1 MMILSRPCRTGRT
14 HEENPMRKLSL
25 VFLSMVLCLT
35 GLSVSGSA
43 NAADA
48 EYVLSLNLP
57 IPPIHNRWTHAL
69 KPWVEELEKRS
80 NGRIKVEPYFAE
92 ALSKEAD
99 AFESVKTGVADMAEF
114 SFDVA
119 VGQFPFHERVFTT
132 VSPGVSM
139 EDPTSFVLAVQE
151 AFPQV
156 KKEFDGVKVLFT
168 HAQTVG
174 MLIGSK
180 EPITTLDA
188 FKGKK
193 INVLGDYQV
202 AQKVSALGASVVS
215 VPMAD
220 VFTSLQQG
228 VIDAATVDYDLL
240 VSRRLGDV
248 IKHVTAV
255 QTTCFV
261 FCVMMNQ
268 DVYDSMPE
276 DLQAVIDSVSGEYG
290 RQSFSQFWNTLPY
303 QSLDTWM
310 EQMGGKLHV
319 LTDEEY
325 AEIDRR
331 VVPVS
336 VEWAQILDKAG
347 YPGEA
352 MVKKIHELQS
362 TYAKPWKD
370 SRSMEIFKKSSGK

>member
-1 MMILSRPCRTGRT
+1 
-14 HEENPMRKLSL
+14 MRKLSV
-25 VFLSMVLCLT
+25 VFLSMALCLA
-35 GLSVSGSA
+35 GMSFPGGVH
-43 NAADA
+43 AAEA

-57 IPPIHNRWTHAL
+57 IPPIHNRWNHAL

-80 NGRIKVEPYFAE
+80 DGRIKVEPYFAE

-139 EDPTSFVLAVQE
+139 EDPTDFVLAVQE
-151 AFPQV
+151 AFPEV
-156 KKEFDGVKVLFT
+156 KKEFEGVKVLFT

-180 EPITTLDA
+180 DPIRTLED

-202 AQKVSALGASVVS
+202 AQKVGALGASVVS

-220 VFTSLQQG
+220 VFTSIQQG

-268 DVYDSMPE
+268 DVYDNMPE
-276 DLQAVIDSVSGEYG
+276 DLRAVIDSVSGEYG
-290 RQSFSQFWNTLPY
+290 RQVFTQFWNTLPY
-303 QSLDTWM
+303 QSLDIWM
-310 EQMGGKLHV
+310 EKMGGRLHV

-331 VVPVS
+331 VAPVAA
-336 VEWAQILDKAG
+336 EWTEILDKAG

-352 MVKKIHELQS
+352 MNRKIHELQAS
-362 TYAKPWKD
+362 YARPWRE
-370 SRSMEIFKKSSGK
+370 SRSMEIFTQGAGK

>member
-1 MMILSRPCRTGRT
+1 MK
-14 HEENPMRKLSL
+14 KLSL
-25 VFLSMVLCLT
+25 VLLSMALCLS
-35 GLSVSGSA
+35 GAVLPRVSC
-43 NAADA
+43 AAEA

-57 IPPIHNRWTHAL
+57 IPPIHNRWNHAL

-80 NGRIKVEPYFAE
+80 GGRIKVEPYFAE

-139 EDPTSFVLAVQE
+139 EDPTSFVLALQE
-151 AFPQV
+151 SFPEV

-180 EPITTLDA
+180 EPIATLED
-188 FKGKK
+188 FKGRK

-215 VPMAD
+215 VPLAD
-220 VFTSLQQG
+220 VFTGIQQG

-268 DVYDSMPE
+268 DVYDNMPE
-276 DLQAVIDSVSGEYG
+276 DLRAVIDEVSGEYG
-290 RQSFSQFWNTLPY
+290 RQVFSSFWNTLPY
-303 QSLDTWM
+303 ESLHTWL
-310 EQMGGKLHV
+310 ETMGGSLHV
-319 LTDEEY
+319 LTDAEY
-325 AEIDRR
+325 AQIDGRVASVKDEWVEI
-331 VVPVS
+331 
-336 VEWAQILDKAG
+336 LNKAG
-347 YPGEA
+347 YPGAA
-352 MVKKIHELQS
+352 MAERIHELQA
-362 TYAKPWKD
+362 TYARPWKD
-370 SRSMEIFKKSSGK
+370 SLSMKIFKEGQNQ

>member
-1 MMILSRPCRTGRT
+1 
-14 HEENPMRKLSL
+14 MRKLFL
-25 VFLSMVLCLT
+25 VLLSMALCVACLPF
-35 GLSVSGSA
+35 SGA
-43 NAADA
+43 VHAAEA

-57 IPPIHNRWTHAL
+57 IPPIHNRWNHAL

-139 EDPTSFVLAVQE
+139 EDPTAFVLAVQE
-151 AFPQV
+151 AFPEV
-156 KKEFDGVKVLFT
+156 KKEFEGVKVLFT

-180 EPITTLDA
+180 DPITKLED
-188 FKGKK
+188 FQGKK

-202 AQKVSALGASVVS
+202 AQKVGALGASVVS

-220 VFTSLQQG
+220 VFTSIQQG

-268 DVYDSMPE
+268 DVYDNMPE
-276 DLQAVIDSVSGEYG
+276 ELRAVIDSVSGEYG
-290 RQSFSQFWNTLPY
+290 GQVFSQFWNTLPY
-303 QSLDTWM
+303 QSLDIWM
-310 EQMGGKLHV
+310 EKMGGKLHV

-331 VVPVS
+331 VTPVTE
-336 VEWAQILDKAG
+336 EWTEILDKAG
-347 YPGEA
+347 YPGKA
-352 MVKKIHELQS
+352 MAAKIHEMQAS
-362 TYAKPWKD
+362 YARPWEE
-370 SRSMEIFKKSSGK
+370 SRSMEIFTQSLGK

>member
-1 MMILSRPCRTGRT
+1 MK
-14 HEENPMRKLSL
+14 KLSIVL
-25 VFLSMVLCLT
+25 LSAILCLT
-35 GLSVSGSA
+35 GILSPGQTK
-43 NAADA
+43 AAEP

-57 IPPIHNRWTHAL
+57 IPPIHNRWNHAL

-99 AFESVKTGVADMAEF
+99 AYESIKTGVADMAEF

-139 EDPTSFVLAVQE
+139 EDPTSFVLALQE
-151 AFPQV
+151 AYPEV
-156 KKEFDGVKVLFT
+156 KKEFKDVKILFT

-180 EPITTLDA
+180 KPLPTLES

-215 VPMAD
+215 VPLSD
-220 VFTSLQQG
+220 VFTSIQQG

-248 IKHVTAV
+248 IKHVTAI

-261 FCVMMNQ
+261 FGLMINQ

-276 DLQAVIDSVSGEYG
+276 DLRAVIDSVSEEHG
-290 RQSFSQFWNTLPY
+290 RKIFTDFWNTLPY
-303 QSLDTWM
+303 QSLNTWM
-310 EQMGGKLHV
+310 EKMGGKLYV
-319 LTDEEY
+319 LTDDEY
-325 AEIDRR
+325 AEIDKRTA
-331 VVPVS
+331 PVTE
-336 VEWAQILDKAG
+336 EWIKIINEAG
-347 YPGEA
+347 YNGEA
-352 MVKKIHELQS
+352 MAKTIREMQS
-362 TYAKPWKD
+362 VYAKPWRD
-370 SRSMEIFKKSSGK
+370 SKSMEIFTHSKDK

>member
-1 MMILSRPCRTGRT
+1 MK
-14 HEENPMRKLSL
+14 KLSL
-25 VFLSMVLCLT
+25 VLLSMALCLS
-35 GLSVSGSA
+35 GAVLPRVSC
-43 NAADA
+43 AAEA

-57 IPPIHNRWTHAL
+57 IPPIHNRWNHAL

-80 NGRIKVEPYFAE
+80 GGRIKVEPYFAE

-139 EDPTSFVLAVQE
+139 EDPTSFVLALQE
-151 AFPQV
+151 SFPEV

-180 EPITTLDA
+180 EPIATLED
-188 FKGKK
+188 FKGRK

-215 VPMAD
+215 VPLAD
-220 VFTSLQQG
+220 VFTGIQQG

-248 IKHVTAV
+248 VKHVTAV

-268 DVYDSMPE
+268 DVYDNMPD
-276 DLQAVIDSVSGEYG
+276 DLKAVIDSVSGEYG
-290 RQSFSQFWNTLPY
+290 RQIFSQFWNTLPY

-310 EQMGGKLHV
+310 KQMGGKLHV

-331 VVPVS
+331 VAPVAE
-336 VEWAQILDKAG
+336 EWAEILDKAG
-347 YPGEA
+347 YPGKA
-352 MVKKIHELQS
+352 MVARIHELQS

>member
-1 MMILSRPCRTGRT
+1 
-14 HEENPMRKLSL
+14 MRKLSL
-25 VFLSMVLCLT
+25 VLLSMVLCLT
-35 GLSVSGSA
+35 GMSVPGGA
-43 NAADA
+43 NAAEA

-57 IPPIHNRWTHAL
+57 IPPIHNRWNYAL

-151 AFPQV
+151 AFPEV

-180 EPITTLDA
+180 EPITTLDG

-268 DVYDSMPE
+268 DVYDNMPE
-276 DLQAVIDSVSGEYG
+276 DLKAVIDSVSGEYG
-290 RQSFSQFWNTLPY
+290 RQAFSQFWNTLPY

-325 AEIDRR
+325 AEIDKR
-331 VVPVS
+331 VAPVAS
-336 VEWAQILDKAG
+336 EWAEILDKAG
-347 YPGEA
+347 YPGET